1 MVVWTTFIWINVA
14 RIRMFC
20 YSLFDNTYN
29 TYSDSQC
36 GLTCWDNWTQAMMT
50 SGPATDHH
58 RRRGQA
64 QRHHHHPGLG
74 RPRQYQCR
82 PLHRRQAAAART
94 IPADVH
100 SSAQPRHNNSGAD
113 KLMFRRYPAVD
124 LSSPGR
130 LYNVLIITVTSPI
143 VLLFRLA
150 S

>member
-1 MVVWTTFIWINVA
+1 
-14 RIRMFC
+14 
-20 YSLFDNTYN
+20 
-29 TYSDSQC
+29 
-36 GLTCWDNWTQAMMT
+36 MT

-64 QRHHHHPGLG
+64 QGHRHHPHPGQG
-74 RPRQYQCR
+74 GPRQYQCR

-94 IPADVH
+94 TPADVH
-100 SSAQPRHNNSGAD
+100 TSSRPRHNNSGAD

-130 LYNVLIITVTSPI
+130 LYNVLIITVISPI